1 MRTAASTNQFQ
12 KLIQMPKDPQTTITC
27 MFGLRFLS
35 MVWTLVGHSFI
46 FVQAFLE
53 NVDEFK
59 DDLVN
64 NFFNQW
70 ITNFTLSV
78 DVFLTLS
85 GCLTAYTWFRKWQR
99 NTTGGEFKILSFQK
113 D

>member
-1 MRTAASTNQFQ
+1 MQ
-12 KLIQMPKDPQTTITC
+12 D
-27 MFGLRFLS
+27 
-35 MVWTLVGHSFI
+35 
-46 FVQAFLE
+46 

-64 NFFNQW
+64 SFFNQW

-99 NTTGGEFKILSFQK
+99 NTTGSTRAPLTIGSVNSLVTP
-113 D
+113 

>member
-1 MRTAASTNQFQ
+1 
-12 KLIQMPKDPQTTITC
+12 MPKDTNSTITC

-46 FVQAFLE
+46 FVQAFIK

-64 NFFNQW
+64 NFWNQY

-85 GCLTAYTWFRKWQR
+85 GTLTAFSWFRRWQK
-99 NTTGGEFKILSFQK
+99 NKTGKFVGLREFYQ
-113 D
+113 